1 MKYDV
6 VVIGAGVNGLTA
18 ASYLAKAGKSV
29 LVLEQ
34 RAEAG
39 GLCTPLLCDDTG
51 WVPPQVV
58 SELGLAAKGYSSRL
72 DSFAIHVPGGE
83 LLEITPDIRRTADAI
98 RVHSERDAMKWRG
111 FCELVFKLSGFLEV
125 LYGVRA
131 PAVESNAPAD
141 LLTLMSLGKRVRGLG
156 KRGIVDLIRTMPM
169 PIADL
174 LDEWF
179 ESEVLKGALSTLGVL
194 NVQHGP
200 QSGGTSLVFLH
211 NHVGLPLGAI
221 GGRRVSPGLV
231 KALAT
236 GREVRTSA
244 EVSRVIVANDRVTK
258 VVLASGEEIETS
270 HVVSSAD
277 PKRTMALLDA
287 GEFDPEYLRAVDN
300 IRMRGPQVRMRLAL
314 APNATLAGSGRIAI
328 APSMWYVE
336 QAYDAA
342 KHGRFAER
350 PWLHVTPS
358 DGGLI
363 VHAQSAAYAL
373 KGGWVDPARDLCGEA
388 AMSVLKS
395 ALPEVAAL
403 VAHREVLTPLDV
415 ERQYGA
421 TGGSLLHGELTL
433 DQFLFARPVAS
444 SARYAAPIEGLWLCG
459 SGTHPG
465 AGTAGASGRLAA
477 QEVLKWK

>member
-29 LVLEQ
+29 LVLEE
-34 RAEAG
+34 RAEIG
-39 GLCTPLLCDDTG
+39 GLCTPLLCDDAG

-58 SELGLAAKGYSSRL
+58 SELNLAAHGYTSSL
-72 DSFAIHVPGGE
+72 GSFTIPMPGGE
-83 LLEITPDIRRTADAI
+83 LLEITADIRRTADAI
-98 RVHSERDAMKWRG
+98 RRFSEHDARKWRG
-111 FCELVFKLSGFLEV
+111 FCELVASLAGFLEV

-131 PAVESNAPAD
+131 PAVESSAPAD

-169 PIADL
+169 PVADL

-179 ESEVLKGALSTLGVL
+179 ENEALKGALSTLGVL

-221 GGRRVSPGLV
+221 GGRRIAPKLV
-231 KALAT
+231 DALAASFR
-236 GREVRTSA
+236 GIRTSA
-244 EVSRVIVANDRVTK
+244 AVVRIDTSNDRVSK
-258 VVLASGEEIETS
+258 VVLASGEEIEAT

-277 PKRTMALLDA
+277 PRRTMALLDA
-287 GEFDPEYLRAVDN
+287 GEFDPEYLRSVDN
-300 IRMRGPQVRMRLAL
+300 IRMRGPQVRMRLTMAQGTML
-314 APNATLAGSGRIAI
+314 GGTPRIVV

-342 KHGRFAER
+342 KHGRFADR
-350 PWLHVTPS
+350 PWLHVTF
-358 DGGLI
+358 DQNHVM

-388 AMSVLKS
+388 AMSVLQS
-395 ALPEVAAL
+395 VLPDLARQV
-403 VAHREVLTPLDV
+403 VGREVLTPADV
-415 ERQYGA
+415 EQQYGA

-433 DQFLFARPVAS
+433 DQFLFARPVAA
-444 SARYAAPIEGLWLCG
+444 SARYSTPIDGLWLCG

-477 QEVLKWK
+477 KQLLSR